1 MKSKEHRGN
10 CLLGLNN
17 NLFALKLLFRS
28 SPGMII
34 YRCVFSVLETVVYL
48 TNLLFLRYAVN
59 LVQNEGTYG
68 AILRPL
74 FFIIA
79 MLVIYHSGKA
89 VMDAVLLPHLEY
101 RLQCGLK
108 LTALDKANK
117 FDLSCYDDPAFYK
130 KYTIAFSEI
139 VPRVTDVMAS
149 FQKFLSSCISLIMA
163 GVLSYLIDPICAL
176 FALLPFLMMIPKK
189 KKNSIEYDM
198 NQKNMELNR
207 QKGYVQRVFY
217 KKEYAKELRMTN
229 ISLPLMSMFQK
240 AIEKTRQVYKKYG
253 FKLAIFWIVENIL
266 GRMFSQYLILFYA
279 AWKTLIVGSMGYGD
293 CVVIVSVVASL
304 YESISAIISE
314 MMNFHKHSLY
324 IDNIHFLWENNPHI
338 SDDPNAPT
346 ASNGDIIIN
355 HLSFRYAGQPKDALH
370 DISFSILQGEKLA
383 LVGPN
388 GAGKTTLVKLLL
400 RLYDPICGNI
410 SINGEDIRNS
420 RLSTVRSLYSA
431 VLQDYKHFACTIA
444 QDVLLR
450 DFYSEDIQIVTDALQ
465 RAGLVDVLEKAP
477 RGIDS
482 QLTKEFDPNGLVLS
496 SGQNQKL
503 AIARIYAQNTPIVIL
518 DEPSSMLDPKAEY
531 ELYRK
536 MVDASK
542 GRTLIIIS
550 HRISSAKLADHII
563 FLDNGMVIEDGTHS
577 ELMNLNGRYAE
588 MYLKQAESYANL
600 EDNV

>member
-1 MKSKEHRGN
+1 MKSKERHSN
-10 CLLGLNN
+10 CFLGVNN

-28 SPGMII
+28 APGIGI
-34 YRCVFSVLETVVYL
+34 YRCVFSVLEAVVYL

-68 AILRPL
+68 AILKPL
-74 FFIIA
+74 LFIA
-79 MLVIYHSGKA
+79 VMLVIYHSSKA
-89 VMDAVLLPHLEY
+89 VLDAVLLPRLEY

-108 LTALDKANK
+108 LSALNKASK

-130 KYTIAFSEI
+130 KYTMAFSEI
-139 VPRVTDVMAS
+139 VPRVSDVMAS

-198 NQKNMELNR
+198 NQKNVELNR
-207 QKGYVQRVFY
+207 RKGYVQRVFY

-229 ISLPLMSMFQK
+229 ISLPLLSMFRK
-240 AIEKTRQVYKKYG
+240 AVEESQQVYKKYG
-253 FKLAIFWIVENIL
+253 FKLAIFWTVENIL
-266 GRMFSQYLILFYA
+266 SRLFSQYLILFYA
-279 AWKTLIVGSMGYGD
+279 AWKTLVIGSMGYGD
-293 CVVIVSVVASL
+293 CVVIVSIVASL
-304 YESISAIISE
+304 YESISAIITE
-314 MMNFHKHSLY
+314 IMNFHKHSLY
-324 IDNIHFLWENNPHI
+324 IHNIRFLWENNPHI
-338 SDDPNAPT
+338 SEDPNAPT
-346 ASNGDIIIN
+346 ADNGDITIR
-355 HLSFRYAGQPKDALH
+355 HLSFRYAGQSQDVLH
-370 DISFSILQGEKLA
+370 DISFSIHQGEKLA

-400 RLYDPICGNI
+400 RLYDPIYGDI
-410 SINGEDIRNS
+410 SINGEDIRKF
-420 RLSTVRSLYSA
+420 RLSTVRSLYSV
-431 VLQDYKHFACTIA
+431 VLQDYKHFACTVV

-465 RAGLVDVLEKAP
+465 RAGLADVLEKAP

-482 QLTKEFDPNGLVLS
+482 QLTKEFDPDGLVLS

-536 MVDASK
+536 MVDASE

-550 HRISSAKLADHII
+550 HRISSAKLADRII
-563 FLDNGMVIEDGTHS
+563 FLDNGMVIENGTHS
-577 ELMNLNGRYAE
+577 ELMSLNGRYAE
-588 MYLKQAESYANL
+588 MYLKQAGSYMNL